1 MCTQLDQVPTLEC
14 LQNLLLSLNDLNR
27 DSIYNIVTKLDI
39 FTKFENLFERNSQL
53 EKSTITIAL

>member
-14 LQNLLLSLNDLNR
+14 LQNLLLSLTDLNR

-39 FTKFENLFERNSQL
+39 FKKFENLFERNSQL

>member
-1 MCTQLDQVPTLEC
+1 MCNQLDQVPTLEC

-27 DSIYNIVTKLDI
+27 DSIYNIVTELDI
-39 FTKFENLFERNSQL
+39 FTKFENLFQRNSQL

>member
-1 MCTQLDQVPTLEC
+1 MCNQLDQVPTLEC
-14 LQNLLLSLNDLNR
+14 LQNLLLSLTDLNR

>member
-14 LQNLLLSLNDLNR
+14 LQNLLLSLTDLNR
-27 DSIYNIVTKLDI
+27 DSIYNIVTKLEI

-53 EKSTITIAL
+53 DKSTI